1 MEALVYIPMDR
12 RQALAGQMVLPERLS
27 GAALFADI
35 SGFTPLTEALARDLG
50 PQRGAEELTRHLNI
64 VYDAL
69 IQELH
74 RFSGSVIGFSG
85 DAITCWFNGDNGL
98 RATTCALGMQQAM
111 RHFANVSIPGDKTIS
126 LAMKAAVTI
135 GNVRRFIVGDPQIQV
150 MDAMAGS
157 VIDQL
162 ALAEH
167 HAGRGEVLVDWSTA
181 SRLGELVDVA
191 EWRRDTHSDQRF
203 GVVERVTV
211 AVPECPWPPIPPDA
225 IPEEQVKL
233 WLLQPVYDRLNQGQG
248 DFLAELRPAAALFL
262 RFGGIDYDQDVWA
275 GEKLDQFIRQVQA
288 ICVKYEGTL
297 LQLTI
302 GDKGSYLY
310 AAFGAPIAHEDDA
323 VRAVSVALDV
333 RRAAAALDFITEL
346 QIGLSQGRLR
356 AGAYGGQTRRTYGV
370 HGDIV
375 NLAARLMQG
384 AGQWQILAS
393 APIYNATSG
402 AFRWEEQPPL
412 RVKGKSE
419 PVAVYSLLAAR
430 ERHAVHLQ
438 EPKYAIP
445 MVGRVKEL
453 TNIEEKLR
461 LAIKGAG
468 QVVGI
473 SGEAGIGKSRL
484 IAEVIRLANQD
495 GLLTYGS
502 ECQSYG
508 TNTSYLV
515 WQGIWQSFFDLD
527 PNWRLDEKLAALK
540 NQVEEIDPLLVSRL
554 PLLSPLVNVNIP
566 DNDLTASMDG
576 KLRKESL
583 ESMLADIL
591 RQRARSNPILFVLE
605 NCHWLD
611 PLSYDLLE
619 AIGKAIGD
627 RPVCIVMA
635 YRPTDLPRIQTPRLN
650 ELDWFF
656 EINLTEFSQEEA
668 ALLIRMKLEQFFG
681 EQQQLSPAFVENI
694 TRRAQGNPFYI
705 EELINYLQDR
715 GLNPKDIGA
724 VEQLELPTSL
734 HSLILTRIDQ
744 RTESQKITL
753 KLASIIGRLFVASWL
768 WGAFPPLE
776 EHQQVIADLDVL
788 SRLDLTPLDATEP
801 ELTYLFKHIVTQE
814 VAYES
819 LPFAMRARFHDLLA
833 QYVEEKFSGLLDQY
847 VDLLAYHYNLSQN
860 EAKKKEYL
868 LKAGESAQ
876 AKYAN
881 EAAIAYYQQA
891 LPLLADDEKVPI
903 MLMLGQVLVIVGR
916 WQDAD
921 HLYQKALA
929 VANATEDQKSQAGC
943 QLAIGEMLRKRGQFA
958 DALSWFNR
966 ARSGFIQ
973 LNDQEGLG
981 KVLHSLGTLYAQQ
994 GDYPSATRYYEQSM
1008 DIRLSLGDQIN
1019 IANLLNN
1026 LGILARYAGELE
1038 KARQLQ
1044 EQSLSIR
1051 RSLGNRAG
1059 IAVSLN
1065 NLSML
1070 AHYQGDDV
1078 TAITFLEEALLIFRE
1093 LGSKWE
1099 TATCLS
1105 GLGELA
1111 LKQGDVHAATN
1122 YLRESMQINKA
1133 LGDRRAIA
1141 YLLEYFAGLASLQFQ
1156 PHRAVCLVGAASAL
1170 RQEIGAPLSPTEL
1183 IKLDELMERAHSELN
1198 EIEQATAFGEGRG
1211 MNMEAAINYA
1221 METHSNENSVSG

>member
-1 MEALVYIPMDR
+1 MEAFAYIPMDR
-12 RQALAGQMVLPERLS
+12 QQALAGQMVLPERTT

-50 PQRGAEELTRHLNI
+50 PQRGAEEITRHLNL

-69 IQELH
+69 IHELH
-74 RFSGSVIGFSG
+74 RYSGSVIGFSG

-98 RATTCALGMQQAM
+98 RTTTCALGMQRAM
-111 RHFANVSIPGDKTIS
+111 RHFANVSIPGNKTIS

-167 HAGRGEVLVDWSTA
+167 HAGRGEVLLDWNTA
-181 SRLGELVDVA
+181 SQLGDQVIVA
-191 EWRRDTHSDQRF
+191 EWRQDTHSDQRF

-211 AVPECPWPPIPPDA
+211 AIPECPWLLIPPEA

-233 WLLQPVYDRLNQGQG
+233 WLLQPVYERLKQGQG

-288 ICVKYEGTL
+288 ICLKYEGTL

-310 AAFGAPIAHEDDA
+310 AAFGAPVAHEDDP
-323 VRAVSVALDV
+323 VRATSVALEV
-333 RRAAAALDFITEL
+333 RRAAAALDFISEL

-356 AGAYGGQTRRTYGV
+356 AGAYGGQERRTYGV
-370 HGDIV
+370 HGDVV

-384 AGQWQILAS
+384 ASQWQILAS
-393 APIYNATSG
+393 APIYNATSS

-412 RVKGKSE
+412 KVKGKLE
-419 PVAVYSLLAAR
+419 PVAAYSLLAVR

-453 TNIEEKLR
+453 ADIDHTLH

-468 QVVGI
+468 QVIGI

-484 IAEVIRLANQD
+484 IAEVIRLANQH
-495 GLLTYGS
+495 GLLAYGS

-527 PNWRLDEKLAALK
+527 PYWSPDEKLAALK

-554 PLLSPLVNVNIP
+554 PLLSPLLGVNIP
-566 DNDLTASMDG
+566 ENDLTASMDG

-591 RQRARSNPILFVLE
+591 RQRAQSNPVLFVLE

-611 PLSYDLLE
+611 PLSYDLLV
-619 AIGKAIGD
+619 AISKAIED
-627 RPVCIVMA
+627 RPVCIVLA

-650 ELDWFF
+650 ELAWFF
-656 EINLTEFSQEEA
+656 EINLTEFSREEA
-668 ALLIRMKLEQFFG
+668 SLLIQMKLEQFFS
-681 EQQQLSPAFVENI
+681 EQQQVSPAFVENI

-715 GLNPKDIGA
+715 GLDPKDIGA
-724 VEQLELPTSL
+724 VEQLDLPASL

-744 RTESQKITL
+744 RTESQKITI

-768 WGAFPPLE
+768 WGAFPPLKE
-776 EHQQVIADLDVL
+776 YQQVIADLDVL

-819 LPFAMRARFHDLLA
+819 LPFATRARFHDLLA
-833 QYVEEKFSGLLDQY
+833 QYVEGKFSGNLDQY

-868 LKAGESAQ
+868 MKAGESAQ

-903 MLMLGQVLVIVGR
+903 MLKLGQVLEIVGH

-929 VANATEDQKSQAGC
+929 VAIVTEDQKSQARC
-943 QLAIGEMLRKRGQFA
+943 QLAIGEMLRKRGQFSQ
-958 DALSWFNR
+958 ALSWFDE
-966 ARSGFIQ
+966 ARSGFTQ
-973 LNDQEGLG
+973 LNDKEGVG

-994 GDYPSATRYYEQSM
+994 GDYSSAIGYYEQSM
-1008 DIRLSLGDQIN
+1008 DIRLGLGDQIN

-1026 LGILARYAGELE
+1026 LGILARYEGEFA

-1070 AHYQGDDV
+1070 ARDQGDDV
-1078 TAITFLEEALLIFRE
+1078 TAIAFLEEALVIFRE

-1099 TATCLS
+1099 TANCLS

-1111 LKQGDVHAATN
+1111 LKQGDILKAAD
-1122 YLRESMQINKA
+1122 YLRESMRTNQT

-1141 YLLEYFAGLASLQFQ
+1141 NLLEYFAGLASIQSQ
-1156 PHRAVCLVGAASAL
+1156 PWRAVRLVGAASAL
-1170 RQEIGAPLSPTEL
+1170 RQEIGAPISPTDL
-1183 IKLDELMERAHSELN
+1183 IKLDELMTQAHTQLSEL
-1198 EIEQATAFGEGRG
+1198 EQAAAFGEGRS
-1211 MNMEAAINYA
+1211 MSQEAAIRYA
-1221 METHSNENSVSG
+1221 LQINPEK

>member
-1 MEALVYIPMDR
+1 MEALAYIPMDR
-12 RQALAGQMVLPERLS
+12 RQALAGQMLLPERLT

-50 PQRGAEELTRHLNI
+50 PQRGAEELTRHLNL

-69 IQELH
+69 IRELH

-85 DAITCWFNGDNGL
+85 DAITCWFDGDNGL

-111 RHFANVSIPGDKTIS
+111 GHFANVAIPGGKTIS

-135 GNVRRFIVGDPQIQV
+135 GNVRRFIVGDPHIQV

-167 HAGRGEVLVDWSTA
+167 HAERGEVLLDRNTA
-181 SRLGELVDVA
+181 SRLGGQVNIL
-191 EWRRDTHSDQRF
+191 EWRQDTHSDQQF
-203 GVVERVTV
+203 GVVERVMI
-211 AVPECPWPPIPPDA
+211 AVPECPWLPVPSDA
-225 IPEEQVKL
+225 IPEDQVKL
-233 WLLQPVYDRLNQGQG
+233 WLLQPVYDRLKQGQG

-262 RFGGIDYDQDVWA
+262 RFGGIDYDQDEGA
-275 GEKLDQFIRQVQA
+275 GEKLDRFIRQVQA
-288 ICVKYEGTL
+288 ICARYEGTL

-310 AAFGAPIAHEDDA
+310 AAFGAPVAHEDDA
-323 VRAVSVALDV
+323 VRATSVALEV
-333 RRAAAALDFITEL
+333 RRAATALDFISEL

-356 AGAYGGQTRRTYGV
+356 AGAYGGQARRTYGV

-375 NLAARLMQG
+375 NLAARLMQS
-384 AGQWQILAS
+384 AAQWQILAS
-393 APIYNATSG
+393 ASIYNATSG
-402 AFRWEEQPPL
+402 TFQWEEQPPHK
-412 RVKGKSE
+412 VKGISE
-419 PVAVYSLLAAR
+419 PVAVYSLVAIQ
-430 ERHAVHLQ
+430 ERPAVHLL

-445 MVGRVKEL
+445 MVGRVTEL
-453 TNIEEKLR
+453 ANIDEKLHQV
-461 LAIKGAG
+461 IKEAG
-468 QVVGI
+468 QVIGI

-484 IAEVIRLANQD
+484 VAEVIRLAHRH
-495 GLLTYGS
+495 GLIAYGS

-515 WQGIWQSFFDLD
+515 WQGIWQSFFDLN
-527 PNWRLDEKLAALK
+527 PSWSLDEKLAELK
-540 NQVEEIDPLLVSRL
+540 NQLDEIDPLLASRL
-554 PLLSPLVNVNIP
+554 PLLGPLVSLNIP

-583 ESMLADIL
+583 ESMLTDVL
-591 RQRARSNPILFVLE
+591 RFRAQATPILFVLE

-611 PLSYDLLE
+611 PLSYDLLQ
-619 AIGKAIGD
+619 AIGKSIAD

-635 YRPTDLPRIQTPRLN
+635 YRPIDLLRIQAPRLN
-650 ELDWFF
+650 ELAWFL
-656 EINLTEFSQEEA
+656 EINLNEFTQEEA
-668 ALLIRMKLEQFFG
+668 AQLIQMKLEQLFG
-681 EQQQLSPAFVENI
+681 EQQQVSPAFVESI

-705 EELINYLQDR
+705 EELLNYLEDR
-715 GLNPKDIGA
+715 GLDPKDIGA
-724 VEQLELPTSL
+724 IEQLELPTSL

-768 WGAFPPLE
+768 WGAFPPLK
-776 EHQQVIADLDVL
+776 EHQQVMADLDVL
-788 SRLDLTPLDATEP
+788 SQLDLTPLDASEP

-819 LPFAMRARFHDLLA
+819 LPFATRARFHDLLA
-833 QYVEEKFSGLLDQY
+833 QYVEHKFSGLLDQY
-847 VDLLAYHYNLSQN
+847 VDLLAYHYDLSQN
-860 EAKKKEYL
+860 EPKKKEYL

-881 EAAIAYYQQA
+881 EAAIEYYQRA

-903 MLMLGQVLVIVGR
+903 MLKLGQVLEIVGR

-921 HLYQKALA
+921 HLYKKALA
-929 VANATEDQKSQAGC
+929 VANATDDQKSQARC

-958 DALSWFNR
+958 DALNWFNE
-966 ARSGFIQ
+966 ARSGFTQ
-973 LNDQEGLG
+973 LSDKEGVG

-994 GDYPSATRYYEQSM
+994 GDYPSAALHYEQSM
-1008 DIRLSLGDQIN
+1008 DIRLSLGDQTN

-1026 LGILARYAGELE
+1026 LGILARYAGEFA

-1070 AHYQGDDV
+1070 ARDQGEDV
-1078 TAITFLEEALLIFRE
+1078 TATAFLEEALLIFRE

-1099 TATCLS
+1099 IANSLS

-1111 LKQGDVHAATN
+1111 LKRGDIHMATS
-1122 YLRESMQINKA
+1122 YLRESMLINRS
-1133 LGDRRAIA
+1133 LGDRRSIA
-1141 YLLEYFAGLASLQFQ
+1141 YLLEYFAGLASIQSQ
-1156 PHRAVCLVGAASAL
+1156 PERAVRLVGAASAL
-1170 RQEIGAPLSPTEL
+1170 RQEIGAPMSPTEL
-1183 IKLDELMERAHSELN
+1183 IKLDELMAQAHSLLS
-1198 EIEQATAFGEGRG
+1198 EIEQATAFGEGRD
-1211 MNMEAAINYA
+1211 MDMETAVNYA
-1221 METHSNENSVSG
+1221 MKMFSGRDSASV